1 MKHKHTDWYDN
12 RTESSYVK
20 HIQTREVNRTE
31 SGYVKHKHRL
41 VGQPDRIWLC
51 ETRTYRL
58 VRQPDRIWLCE
69 THREIHSVHL
79 VEMWTNYTTAEVKF
93 LPLDSFLVKTNET
106 HRHAHTG
113 EWVLIATCLGG
124 VNWKNK
130 FLLAR
135 EGEHSSTGGTPPPS
149 SFIVPSCSRQSHIHG
164 WEGRKSVFFSR
175 LGLLRTRAAAKG
187 VSLPV
192 IKCLLS
198 ASLRIL
204 VKKK

>member
-1 MKHKHTDWYDN
+1 M
-12 RTESSYVK
+12 
-20 HIQTREVNRTE
+20 
-31 SGYVKHKHRL
+31 KHKHRL

-51 ETRTYRL
+51 ETQTYRL

-130 FLLAR
+130 FLLPVR
-135 EGEHSSTGGTPPPS
+135 VSTAQLAPPPPPPPPS
-149 SFIVPSCSRQSHIHG
+149 LFPLALVSPISMAGKVESLSSAQGLACSVR
-164 WEGRKSVFFSR
+164 
-175 LGLLRTRAAAKG
+175 GLLQR
-187 VSLPV
+187 VSA
-192 IKCLLS
+192 CLS
-198 ASLRIL
+198 
-204 VKKK
+204 